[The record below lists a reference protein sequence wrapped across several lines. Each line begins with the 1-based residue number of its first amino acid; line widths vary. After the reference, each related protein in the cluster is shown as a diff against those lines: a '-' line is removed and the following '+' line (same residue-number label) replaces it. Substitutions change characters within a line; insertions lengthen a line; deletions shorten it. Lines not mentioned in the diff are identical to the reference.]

1 VNAADK
7 DRNKPEPTYQF
18 TGSKNKQR
26 TFYQLPGVNP
36 YTGSSS

>member
-18 TGSKNKQR
+18 TGKEKQR